1 MTKILRV
8 FPYYLIFSFFISFNF
23 SQQNPPDPYSYYY
36 PDSLGNGSSDGI
48 IQSPGKGWAAY
59 VSWQPDIFRSYD
71 DLESKFE
78 TLISGGCNVLY
89 LRPTW
94 KEFTNDYAQLC
105 IFMQNIQ
112 DFNSGKNLWED
123 KIKVIIR
130 VMVTNTCNEDNSDY
144 PYYISPDSLW
154 QLCYN
159 SSPCTSHTYYFCGQE
174 NDYQI
179 RELKYTS
186 STARVVF
193 LDYLSNISNFLEEN
207 GQNVIAI
214 DSGFMGDWGENHLL
228 MYVFYGN
235 NDWNSFLSAYSLWF
249 SDFICAVNQY
259 NVIVFSCANNHWYFL
274 SPSIANDMFSL
285 MKSKGF
291 TFRRDSPPEVDPIEF
306 NSMFTNFVLSSSPSM
321 IEWDQ
326 NDGLLNDFTLR
337 YPNFSQLQMVHHD
350 IDGWGLEPAI
360 SSLTDP
366 DYLLFMNK
374 LGYRLRINHVRYV
387 VKQNLFINIS
397 NIGYGFCVNDIRLLL
412 KVKQISTQNFI
423 VLKTSTV
430 TSSTIR
436 TLRRG
441 GVDCLDVGFAWPT
454 RPVGTEPDFYISLQ
468 VKDKKTGTWV
478 DVPWSNNNN
487 GETLPSKNLKLIL

>member
-1 MTKILRV
+1 
-8 FPYYLIFSFFISFNF
+8 
-23 SQQNPPDPYSYYY
+23 
-36 PDSLGNGSSDGI
+36 
-48 IQSPGKGWAAY
+48 
-59 VSWQPDIFRSYD
+59 
-71 DLESKFE
+71 
-78 TLISGGCNVLY
+78 
-89 LRPTW
+89 
-94 KEFTNDYAQLC
+94 
-105 IFMQNIQ
+105 
-112 DFNSGKNLWED
+112 
-123 KIKVIIR
+123 
-130 VMVTNTCNEDNSDY
+130 
-144 PYYISPDSLW
+144 
-154 QLCYN
+154 
-159 SSPCTSHTYYFCGQE
+159 
-174 NDYQI
+174 
-179 RELKYTS
+179 
-186 STARVVF
+186 
-193 LDYLSNISNFLEEN
+193 
-207 GQNVIAI
+207 
-214 DSGFMGDWGENHLL
+214 
-228 MYVFYGN
+228 
-235 NDWNSFLSAYSLWF
+235 
-249 SDFICAVNQY
+249 
-259 NVIVFSCANNHWYFL
+259 
-274 SPSIANDMFSL
+274 
-285 MKSKGF
+285 
-291 TFRRDSPPEVDPIEF
+291 
-306 NSMFTNFVLSSSPSM
+306 
-321 IEWDQ
+321 
-326 NDGLLNDFTLR
+326 
-337 YPNFSQLQMVHHD
+337 MVHHD